1 MPKGSEELTNA
12 RKEEII
18 NACARLYET
27 MGFKDITIKEIGNV
41 TSFTRTSIYNYFNT
55 KEEIFLA
62 LLQKEYERWVEDL
75 EKVIEENETLDHR
88 QLASALARTLE
99 KRELLLKIM
108 SMNHFDMEKNSR
120 MENLVEFKMAYGRS
134 IDAVDQVLKKF
145 CPQMDENSRQD
156 FIYAF
161 FPFIYGIYPYASVT
175 DKQKAAMEKAGIRY
189 RYMSVYE
196 MAYMCAVRLLA
207 ADGKE
212 L

>member
-62 LLQKEYERWVEDL
+62 LLQKEYGLWVEDL
-75 EKVIEENETLDHR
+75 EKIIEENETLDHR
-88 QLASALARTLE
+88 QLADALAHTLE
-99 KRELLLKIM
+99 RRELLLKIM

-120 MENLVEFKMAYGRS
+120 MENLVDFKTAYGSS
-134 IDAVDQVLKKF
+134 IDAVERVLRKF
-145 CPQMDENSRQD
+145 CPQMDENGRQD

-161 FPFIYGIYPYASVT
+161 FPFIYGIYPYTNVT
-175 DKQKAAMEKAGIRY
+175 DKQRAAMEQAGINY
-189 RYMSVYE
+189 RYMSIYE
-196 MAYMCAVRLLA
+196 MAYMCAARLLA
-207 ADGKE
+207 SDSKE
-212 L
+212 T

>member
-62 LLQKEYERWVEDL
+62 LLQKEYELWVEDL
-75 EKVIEENETLDHR
+75 KKIMEENETLSNS
-88 QLASALARTLE
+88 QLADAFARTLE
-99 KRELLLKIM
+99 RRELLLKIM
-108 SMNHFDMEKNSR
+108 SMNHFDMEKDSR
-120 MENLVEFKMAYGRS
+120 MENLVEFKKAYGSS
-134 IDAVDQVLKKF
+134 IDAVALVLKKF
-145 CPQMDENSRQD
+145 CPHMDENGRQD

-161 FPFIYGIYPYASVT
+161 FPFIYGIYPYACVT
-175 DKQKAAMEKAGIRY
+175 DKQRSAMEQAGINY
-189 RYMSVYE
+189 RYMSIYE
-196 MAYMCAVRLLA
+196 MAYMCAARLLA
-207 ADGKE
+207 ADSKE
-212 L
+212 A